1 MYDYK
6 LYRKQRA
13 NIIHWYIKATVAL
26 LKALK
31 KANTTDDILDLAVDI
46 NDNTAQLIEDIQD
59 L

>member
-13 NIIHWYIKATVAL
+13 SIIHWYIKATMAL

-31 KANTTDDILDLAVDI
+31 RANTTDDILDLAIDI
-46 NDNTAQLIEDIQD
+46 HENTSQFIEDIQD